1 MNSSDGTPRLLIL
14 DDDDSV
20 AMTLAAIASSSG
32 FAVRT
37 CNEPDEFFDAV
48 RDWHPSHITVDMVM
62 PSIGGEEV
70 LHRLAEQH
78 CDAHVIISSGLDKD
92 ELAVA
97 LRAAED
103 EGLTLVGVLSKPFR
117 PKDVRALLSG

>member
-1 MNSSDGTPRLLIL
+1 MNCPNETHKLLIF
-14 DDDDSV
+14 DDDESV

-37 CNEPDEFFDAV
+37 CNEPDDFFDAV

-62 PSIGGEEV
+62 PKIHGEEV

-78 CDAHVIISSGLDKD
+78 CDAHVIISSGLGSE
-92 ELAVA
+92 ELAA
-97 LRAAED
+97 AQRTAED

-117 PKDVRALLSG
+117 PNDVRALLCT